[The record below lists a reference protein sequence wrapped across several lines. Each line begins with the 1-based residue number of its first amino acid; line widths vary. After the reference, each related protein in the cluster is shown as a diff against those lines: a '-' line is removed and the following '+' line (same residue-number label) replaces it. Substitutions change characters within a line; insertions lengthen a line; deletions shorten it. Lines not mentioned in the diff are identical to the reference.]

1 MIIVCVII
9 ISCLHGCFHASWLA
23 SLLAL
28 QAECE
33 ALRAEAM
40 KWEDDAKSLGGMQD
54 VSTLN
59 FVCTLLF
66 ANIVFK
72 PASSVTL

>member
-9 ISCLHGCFHASWLA
+9 VSCIHDCFYASWLA

-33 ALRAEAM
+33 TLRAEAV
-40 KWEDDAKSLGGMQD
+40 KWEDDAKSLCSMQD

-59 FVCTLLF
+59 LRLHAV
-66 ANIVFK
+66 IR
-72 PASSVTL
+72 

>member
-1 MIIVCVII
+1 MCIRIYVPTIAMIIVCVII

-33 ALRAEAM
+33 ALRAEAV
-40 KWEDDAKSLGGMQD
+40 KWEDNAKSLGGMQD

-59 FVCTLLF
+59 LCLYAVIC
-66 ANIVFK
+66 
-72 PASSVTL
+72 

>member
-1 MIIVCVII
+1 MMTIVCVII
-9 ISCLHGCFHASWLA
+9 INCIHASWLA

-33 ALRAEAM
+33 ALRAEAV
-40 KWEDDAKSLGGMQD
+40 KWEGEAKSLCSVQD

-59 FVCTLLF
+59 LCLHCIQT
-66 ANIVFK
+66 
-72 PASSVTL
+72 T